1 MILLGQPQTV
11 GQVAQ
16 LQLARL
22 LVLLA
27 VAGAT
32 KELELA
38 QAYLVAQAV
47 LQQHPQQLGSLLHIQ
62 AAQVGP

>member
-11 GQVAQ
+11 EQAVQ
-16 LQLARL
+16 LQLARP

-38 QAYLVAQAV
+38 QAYLVAQVV
-47 LQQHPQQLGSLLHIQ
+47 LQQHPQQLGSLLHTQ
-62 AAQVGP
+62 AVRVGL